1 MMMSKNNHNNNKLLN
16 KYKIIRIWSNN
27 KIKINSKSKD
37 KILLTFLITYNG
49 EIKIRMSTNNNKNK
63 YNLILTRNLIFL
75 IYITKENLSKSIQ
88 IHSHNNLI
96 NFKWI
101 MVKIN
106 KIFSNLIKIPTINFN
121 KIKCS

>member
-49 EIKIRMSTNNNKNK
+49 EIKIRMSINNN
-63 YNLILTRNLIFL
+63 
-75 IYITKENLSKSIQ
+75 
-88 IHSHNNLI
+88 
-96 NFKWI
+96 
-101 MVKIN
+101 
-106 KIFSNLIKIPTINFN
+106 
-121 KIKCS
+121 